1 MKRRL
6 TLLLL
11 LLFMS
16 LGIKAQ
22 RPSRIY
28 TDFGAQRSIGLT
40 NLNATLMFD
49 FKVRLHK
56 PRPPRFFE
64 YTPKT
69 DTTTTVQQ
77 KRKRNPGP
85 LLLGAGGGAEYSL
98 NSKKFESDW
107 LFDIRL
113 AFSLNKSRACY
124 FPMYYTPWFA
134 SVHYKFG
141 NRFTQH
147 FICPELGYHIRL
159 INNKLFLATS
169 LNYYIP
175 LSAKSG
181 LNGWDNLYLAL
192 KLCVPIAQEY

>member
-6 TLLLL
+6 ILLLL

-22 RPSRIY
+22 GPSRIY
-28 TDFGAQRSIGLT
+28 TDFGVQRSIGLT

-69 DTTTTVQQ
+69 DTAATVQQ
-77 KRKRNPGP
+77 KTKRVPGP

-98 NSKKFESDW
+98 NSELLGGPW

-113 AFSLNKSRACY
+113 AFYLKKIRLCF
-124 FPMYYTPWFA
+124 FPMYWTPWFA
-134 SVHYKFG
+134 TLHYKFG
-141 NRFTQH
+141 RRFTQH
-147 FICPELGYHIRL
+147 FICPEVGYHARL
-159 INNKLFLATS
+159 VSDKLFLAIS

-192 KLCVPIAQEY
+192 KLCVPIAQ